1 MNTEAPAQPGTRVG
15 LFVTCL
21 VDLFRPSV
29 GFASLKLLE
38 AAGYQVVV
46 PAAQTCCGQPA
57 FNAGDRTGARAIAR
71 QLIASFEG
79 YDSIVLPSGSCASMW
94 KQFPDLF
101 SQDPDWRRRAG
112 ECAAKTHELSQFLHE
127 VAGHRAAP
135 TRSCV
140 EGPVTYH
147 DGCAG
152 YRELGI
158 DVQPR
163 ELLAAAGV
171 EVLENT
177 AKEQCC
183 GFGGT
188 FCNRF
193 DQISNRMLVRKVD
206 ALRQTG
212 ASVVVAGEMGCLL
225 HVAGK
230 FSRMGVEVACRH
242 YAELLV
248 EGDGAHRAPAVG
260 HAKGQT

>member
-1 MNTEAPAQPGTRVG
+1 MNTEAPAQPETRVG

-21 VDLFRPSV
+21 VDLFRPTV

-38 AAGYQVVV
+38 AAGCQVVV

-57 FNAGDRTGARAIAR
+57 FNAGDRAGARAIAR
-71 QLIASFEG
+71 QLIATFEP
-79 YDSIVLPSGSCASMW
+79 YDAIVLPSGSCAGMW
-94 KQFPDLF
+94 KQFPELF
-101 SQDPDWRRRAG
+101 PQDPDWRRRASD
-112 ECAAKTHELSQFLHE
+112 CAAKTHELSQFLHD
-127 VAGHRAAP
+127 VVGHHAAP
-135 TRSCV
+135 APPRV
-140 EGPVTYH
+140 EGAVTYH

-158 DVQPR
+158 DGQPR
-163 ELLAAAGV
+163 ALLAEAGV

-193 DQISNRMLVRKVD
+193 DQISNRMLLRKVD
-206 ALRQTG
+206 ALRQSG
-212 ASVVVAGEMGCLL
+212 ASVVVAGELGCLL
-225 HVAGK
+225 HIAGK
-230 FSRMGVEVACRH
+230 LSRMGTEVACRH

-248 EGDGAHRAPAVG
+248 DGDTAHRAPAIG
-260 HAKGQT
+260 HAQGET